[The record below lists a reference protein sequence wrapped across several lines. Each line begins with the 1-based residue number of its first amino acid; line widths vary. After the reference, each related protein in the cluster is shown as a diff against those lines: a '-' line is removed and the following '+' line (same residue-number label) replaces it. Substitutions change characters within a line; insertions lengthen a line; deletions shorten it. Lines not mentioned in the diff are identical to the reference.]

1 MRRSMLKH
9 RSMRTV
15 SVGDRRAAGSR
26 GSFHVPMI
34 EPWRDSE
41 IELLPIVVG
50 IRLDA
55 EVYDR
60 PLAMRLV
67 DAIHRWQ
74 HAYCDEPICRPT
86 VISDAL
92 YLSDES
98 LQRRAVISLGHARVN
113 ALSAALVERLP
124 VVYSRH
130 GRLAIQSD
138 LKAEPARLCAWS
150 SHREDGIEAV
160 DRLIDVEL
168 DDFLESV
175 AAAAPAI

>member
-1 MRRSMLKH
+1 MTES
-9 RSMRTV
+9 
-15 SVGDRRAAGSR
+15 
-26 GSFHVPMI
+26 
-34 EPWRDSE
+34 WRDGE
-41 IELLPIVVG
+41 IDLLPIVVG
-50 IRLDA
+50 IHLDA

-60 PLAMRLV
+60 PLALRLV
-67 DAIHRWQ
+67 DAIRRWQ
-74 HAYCDEPICRPT
+74 HAYCDSPICRPT
-86 VISDAL
+86 VVSDAL

-98 LQRRAVISLGHARVN
+98 MQRLPVISLGHARVN
-113 ALSAALVERLP
+113 ALSAALIERLP

-138 LKAEPARLCAWS
+138 LMGEPTRLCAWAA
-150 SHREDGIEAV
+150 HREDGIEAV